1 MGNLVR
7 RRRQM
12 ILRKRFGQAW
22 GDLFLA
28 NSVWPK
34 GEFRVEGNGNL
45 LATKLGLSIPLACDA
60 GLALVQVEHHWDSF
74 LNSGLRFFTE
84 GSGLYVQAGK
94 AKAKIDRLGDLAIL
108 HEVFVEGIYQFEA
121 AGPLVILDI
130 GANIGMA
137 SLFFADRYE
146 CPVYSYELV
155 PSTAELARANFDLNP
170 QFGDLHLEA
179 AGVGVEDRE
188 LELVF
193 DPENSAGNSMFVSS
207 GSSREKVR
215 IRDAAAV
222 VHEVM
227 TKHSDRRVVIKL
239 DAEGAE
245 YGIARLWASSGLLSK
260 IGLLMIEW
268 HESSEGSVDELR
280 TILRQGGF
288 EWFERN
294 HTEAPVGMIYAYR
307 RG

>member
-7 RRRQM
+7 RRRQV
-12 ILRKRFGQAW
+12 ILRKRFGSAW

-45 LATKLGLSIPLACDA
+45 LATKLGLSIPFSCAA
-60 GLALVQVEHHWDSF
+60 GLALIQVEHHWDSF
-74 LNSGLRFFTE
+74 LKSGLRFFTE
-84 GSGLYVQAGK
+84 GNGLFVQAGK

-130 GANIGMA
+130 GANIGLA
-137 SLFFADRYE
+137 SLFFADRYAF
-146 CPVYSYELV
+146 PVYSYELV
-155 PSTAELARANFDLNP
+155 PSTAELARANFGLNP
-170 QFGDLHLEA
+170 QFDDLHLEA
-179 AGVGVEDRE
+179 AGVGAEDRE

-207 GSSREKVR
+207 GSSREKVK

-222 VHEVM
+222 VQEVI
-227 TKHSDRRVVIKL
+227 TKHPGHRIVIKL

-260 IGLLMIEW
+260 IGVLMIEW

-280 TILRQGGF
+280 TLLRQSGF